1 MDKMQSSK
9 KISFLQYS
17 LHGGCANAERLV
29 LFEGMKTKG

>member
-17 LHGGCANAERLV
+17 LHGGCANERLV